1 MFSSKICEVSL
12 LICKEQDSS
21 SGPLP
26 GFPRLLPASRPT
38 GVCRDLAAS
47 CKGMDP
53 ETAQSPGRGQA
64 HRLSGPRPTQ
74 LLLTE
79 PLVGFPTNT

>member
-26 GFPRLLPASRPT
+26 GYPRLLPASWFAE
-38 GVCRDLAAS
+38 VCRDLAAS
-47 CKGMDP
+47 CTGMGP
-53 ETAQSPGRGQA
+53 GIAQNPRWGPSPPP
-64 HRLSGPRPTQ
+64 LRPQTYPAV
-74 LLLTE
+74 TY
-79 PLVGFPTNT
+79 